1 MRLDEWWRR
10 VCSVAPRVG
19 LVPGPPDR
27 PNGITA
33 MVRVRGAE
41 PWVEPCLRSIQE
53 FADEVVVL
61 DNGATPA
68 TADTIQRLAPCFGTR
83 LRVEH
88 CPDLDLFA
96 LSNLGLECARQR
108 WVIRWDADFVA
119 HTDGD
124 RDIRRLREFLLAL
137 DRRRYHVVYLPAAE
151 VAGDLVHQFPDRRV
165 RRDGSVHTASSRAR
179 YVAVERDIPL
189 DSLSHADRVLREG
202 PTLPVRFESIQLP
215 PYYRVHE
222 WPTVSYLHVD
232 VKSRRH
238 MLLRHFWLEWL
249 RATPDGR
256 HPALEAWAH
265 VGATTRWRTS
275 DPDAAA
281 AALVARYCEGLVPYD
296 PVVCGPH
303 PAMLRPYLD
312 QRRYCVEYA
321 DGRIVGRVEPT

>member
-83 LRVEH
+83 LRVER
-88 CPDLDLFA
+88 CPDLDLF
-96 LSNLGLECARQR
+96 
-108 WVIRWDADFVA
+108 
-119 HTDGD
+119 
-124 RDIRRLREFLLAL
+124 
-137 DRRRYHVVYLPAAE
+137 
-151 VAGDLVHQFPDRRV
+151 
-165 RRDGSVHTASSRAR
+165 
-179 YVAVERDIPL
+179 
-189 DSLSHADRVLREG
+189 SLSHADRVLREG